1 VPQSDTHK
9 DPGGDGNQPLGLLK
23 GDELMQSIYLGND
36 RRPRRAQAI
45 RMRVQV
51 SHEDLDSWRVQ
62 ARREWRASVAAL
74 VLLVVTSVVAVA
86 RITSFAA
93 AHP

>member
-1 VPQSDTHK
+1 
-9 DPGGDGNQPLGLLK
+9 
-23 GDELMQSIYLGND
+23 
-36 RRPRRAQAI
+36 
-45 RMRVQV
+45 MRVQV
-51 SHEDLDSWRVQ
+51 SHDDLDSWRVQ